1 MSEKRRF
8 VDENQKWF
16 IDFLPS
22 EVFYSL
28 SSEDQVHYN
37 EYKKYKGL
45 KEKSESLIA
54 DLEKQNEMNQK
65 LIDEEKF
72 RINGDS
78 ENSGYEMKMGKH
90 YDSITSVDKDF
101 PFSCSVSEVDK
112 SYKPKN
118 TGNISLGNEV
128 EIKQFL
134 SDLYDEDCS
143 KDDKEIMRDEIR
155 GIICQYARYMIYDT
169 NWIQFG
175 LDTHTLKS
183 IKAWCDKM
191 GDNRYEWGGV
201 KQ

>member
-101 PFSCSVSEVDK
+101 PFSVQ
-112 SYKPKN
+112 
-118 TGNISLGNEV
+118 L
-128 EIKQFL
+128 
-134 SDLYDEDCS
+134 
-143 KDDKEIMRDEIR
+143 
-155 GIICQYARYMIYDT
+155 
-169 NWIQFG
+169 
-175 LDTHTLKS
+175 
-183 IKAWCDKM
+183 
-191 GDNRYEWGGV
+191 V
-201 KQ
+201 K